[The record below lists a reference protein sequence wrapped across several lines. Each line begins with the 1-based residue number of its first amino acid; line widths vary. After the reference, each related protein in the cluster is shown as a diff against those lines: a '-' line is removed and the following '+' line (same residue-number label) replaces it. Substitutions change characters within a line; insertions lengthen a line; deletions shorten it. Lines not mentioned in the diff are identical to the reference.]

1 MERIQITELVDIDPP
16 ESFLIQGLNVQATA
30 AVVVTWCHDFREKW
44 QPSTLWVAMESLQ
57 LPIEHPS

>member
-1 MERIQITELVDIDPP
+1 VERIQITELVDIDPP

-30 AVVVTWCHDFREKW
+30 AVVVTWCHYFREKW
-44 QPSTLWVAMESLQ
+44 LAMEFLQ